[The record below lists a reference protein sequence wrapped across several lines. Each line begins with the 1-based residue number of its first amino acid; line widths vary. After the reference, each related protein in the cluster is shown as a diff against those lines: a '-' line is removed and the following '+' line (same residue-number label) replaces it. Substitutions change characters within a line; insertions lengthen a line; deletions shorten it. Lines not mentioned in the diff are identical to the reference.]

1 MRVSPWPFVPAPNAR
16 GTEDGQVLRNLG
28 LGFIT
33 RDERAHSVQATATKP
48 ARFGYATR
56 LLGLLLRSYGKASL
70 TLVRRDFPN
79 ISPLALKRDTSE
91 RAKTKPNTKRPL
103 IGCCTAP
110 WSSVAPCSCPAH
122 TAASAGCSSPLPSLC
137 LTARPPVLLS
147 SGAAAFARPRSAIT
161 IALPAA
167 TPRPPRM
174 ATTGFALAR
183 CCCPCP
189 SCSPALVLLLLLVQS
204 DRAIAPSEFESGA
217 SHPARRARPCRAR
230 PAGRNARRLP
240 ARLLCPSA
248 ISGLGSITMNL
259 RSLDFAPWASSPWA
273 SSSRKSLWAFGLGAN
288 QPPYSAIATNRAR

>member
-33 RDERAHSVQATATKP
+33 RAERAHSVQATATKP

-79 ISPLALKRDTSE
+79 ISPLALKRDTRG

-110 WSSVAPCSCPAH
+110 WSTVAPCSGPAH

-147 SGAAAFARPRSAIT
+147 SGAAAFARPRSASVDPPSRLPLRVLL
-161 IALPAA
+161 ARQRQASPLLVVVVLVLLARPGPAA
-167 TPRPPRM
+167 AAGPVRSGDRPLRVRVRRVASGSSSTALSCSSCWPQCTP
-174 ATTGFALAR
+174 
-183 CCCPCP
+183 P
-189 SCSPALVLLLLLVQS
+189 SCSALVPEC
-204 DRAIAPSEFESGA
+204 D
-217 SHPARRARPCRAR
+217 
-230 PAGRNARRLP
+230 
-240 ARLLCPSA
+240 
-248 ISGLGSITMNL
+248 LGSRVDHHELALVGL
-259 RSLDFAPWASSPWA
+259 RPVGVLALGVLVAQIALGVRPWCRSAPV
-273 SSSRKSLWAFGLGAN
+273 
-288 QPPYSAIATNRAR
+288 